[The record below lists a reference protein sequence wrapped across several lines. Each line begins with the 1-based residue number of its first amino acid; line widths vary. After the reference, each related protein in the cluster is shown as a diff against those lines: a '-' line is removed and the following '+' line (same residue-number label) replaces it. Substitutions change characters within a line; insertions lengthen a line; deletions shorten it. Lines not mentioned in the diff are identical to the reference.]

1 MKGALNTWV
10 LAAAAAALVALPADV
25 RAQVSPAA
33 TAADVRET
41 DNGQRRLAQE
51 HLHKAGAAIDQI
63 ALDEQPTEVREHIGE
78 LKRRLNALRQDHGS
92 QALEPAPQEP
102 TSTAE
107 RPDGVDR
114 EAQLAAIDRT
124 ITALLGS
131 DQTTGATPRPHGTP
145 AATSGQPGIEQTA
158 RTHLEQART
167 HMTAYAA
174 AMGSAE
180 QAAESSAPSDG
191 VGSPA
196 AMAASAPP
204 STADATATTSPTD
217 PTPSP
222 TGTSPTD
229 MPQTPAAPGPAEYGA
244 LGASEPVP
252 ESRSH
257 LLAARDSLASLTQMP
272 QAAGITGDARV
283 QVSQLITRFN
293 ELIATNAAWREP
305 LDDVKRRLNTLLTV
319 DDRDTP
325 REAATGTSGTVV
337 LDPDVRAKLTE
348 FRSHLEAFERSA
360 GGQAT
365 RPGQQ
370 EASSSITEATPGEL
384 ATRASETDPTAASG
398 STSTGAAAAQMP
410 GAPAGTVGGQP
421 VQADAISDAAEAGR
435 HIDAIEAILRRARG
449 AHAGVTGTSGSTTEE
464 QMTAG
469 RSELEPS
476 EIEAIRTHL
485 NELRRLLDRREP

>member
-10 LAAAAAALVALPADV
+10 LVAGAAALVALPADV
-25 RAQVSPAA
+25 RAQASPA

-41 DNGQRRLAQE
+41 ESGQRRLAQK
-51 HLHKAGAAIDQI
+51 HLHEAGAAIDRI
-63 ALDEQPTEVREHIGE
+63 ALDEQPTDIREHIGE

-92 QALEPAPQEP
+92 AALEPAAQEP

-107 RPDGVDR
+107 RPDGVNR

-124 ITALLGS
+124 LTALLGS
-131 DQTTGATPRPHGTP
+131 VQTTGATPRPHGTP

-167 HMTAYAA
+167 HITAYAA

-180 QAAESSAPSDG
+180 QAAESGAPSDG

-229 MPQTPAAPGPAEYGA
+229 MPQTPAAPGPAEYDGA

-252 ESRSH
+252 QSRRH
-257 LLAARDSLASLTQMP
+257 LLAARDTLASLTQMP

-319 DDRDTP
+319 DDRETP

-337 LDPDVRAKLTE
+337 LDPDVRAKLVE
-348 FRSHLEAFERSA
+348 FRSHLETFERSA

-365 RPGQQ
+365 GPGQQ

-410 GAPAGTVGGQP
+410 GAPAGTVVGQP
-421 VQADAISDAAEAGR
+421 VPADAISDAAEAGR